1 VWRNKGEREDAREE
15 FAREAMAHL
24 DDLYRIAT
32 HLTRHTEEAEDL
44 VQETYARA
52 LASQRNFEPGTHL
65 KAWLAKIL
73 HNIFYDRYRQAQ
85 RWKPLEEVST
95 GSDRDDYAEGM
106 SGKHPGPLETI
117 LLGER
122 SAKIREAVK
131 RLPDEFRT
139 AVVLVD
145 LGDLSYADAAEIL
158 SCPIGTVRSRLSRAR
173 ELLRQELTDYFL
185 DDDEKTRR

>member
-1 VWRNKGEREDAREE
+1 
-15 FAREAMAHL
+15 MAHL
-24 DDLYRIAT
+24 DDLYRIAS
-32 HLTRHTEEAEDL
+32 HLTRYTEEAEDL

-52 LASQRNFEPGTHL
+52 LASHRSFEPGTHL

-85 RWKPLEEVST
+85 RWKPLDEATT
-95 GSDRDDYAEGM
+95 GSDGEDYGERISANP
-106 SGKHPGPLETI
+106 PGPLETV
-117 LLGER
+117 LLEER
-122 SAKIREAVK
+122 SAKVREAVK

-173 ELLRQELTDYFL
+173 HLLRQELTHYFL
-185 DDDEKTRR
+185 EDEKKTRR